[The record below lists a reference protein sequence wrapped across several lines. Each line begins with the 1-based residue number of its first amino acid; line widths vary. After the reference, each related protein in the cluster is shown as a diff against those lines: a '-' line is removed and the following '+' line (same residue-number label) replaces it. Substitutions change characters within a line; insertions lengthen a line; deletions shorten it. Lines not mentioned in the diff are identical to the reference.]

1 MNVFAVLA
9 EPVRMRIVEILATGE
24 HSSTNVADV
33 LHREFGVSHSAV
45 SRHLRI
51 LARAGFAAVRAEGP
65 YRLYRL
71 ESGGLD
77 QIDHAVDALHVLWD
91 ARYGWPYLAD
101 PLASAS
107 ASGSASG
114 SASAS
119 RTASPRPHRG
129 RGRRGRSSAPVVVE
143 ITESN
148 DPWQWMGD

>member
-9 EPVRMRIVEILATGE
+9 EPVRMRIVEVLATGE

-45 SRHLRI
+45 SRHLRV
-51 LARAGFAAVRAEGP
+51 LARAGFAAVRVEGP

-71 ESGGLD
+71 DAEALE
-77 QIDHAVDALHVLWD
+77 QIDRAVDSLHDLWD

-101 PLASAS
+101 PLASS
-107 ASGSASG
+107 SGP
-114 SASAS
+114 
-119 RTASPRPHRG
+119 RTASARPHRG
-129 RGRRGRSSAPVVVE
+129 RGRRGRSSPPVVVE

>member
-51 LARAGFAAVRAEGP
+51 LANGGFATVRAEGP

-71 ESGGLD
+71 DSEALEH
-77 QIDHAVDALHVLWD
+77 IDRAVDVLHELWN

-101 PLASAS
+101 PLASAT
-107 ASGSASG
+107 
-114 SASAS
+114 AS
-119 RTASPRPHRG
+119 RTAPARPNRG
-129 RGRRGRSSAPVVVE
+129 RGRRGRSAAPVVVE